1 MKSIKTTFAL
11 SMAAMMLLL
20 STILVTYS
28 TIALYEEKRSST
40 TVEAKQS
47 LAALDTLVRFWE
59 SNKVVELEY
68 IHAMIS
74 DQNLTESEVRNIL
87 QKSLSD
93 KSLRNTYVAYNDG
106 RFVLDDL
113 EQQQIATSQGYDPRQ
128 RVWFQQAIEANAPI
142 LTQPYVT
149 NDNSQIVVATMAM
162 PLVIA
167 GQTVGVI
174 GIDTTIEKLQQLLRS
189 IPAPPDAQTML
200 IDQSNQILA
209 HTSDGYA
216 LQSTDSISPV
226 IRQLAENRSQTVT
239 DRVEVNGVDSHIV
252 TLPLPHNW
260 TLTMVLDRQAMVT
273 PLRERVRSL
282 IIFSIALI
290 IFSTMTII
298 FVAGKLAKPL
308 LKVNQLLGYAA
319 DGAGDLTIRLE
330 SKSKDE
336 VGQISQSFNR
346 FNQKLQSMVR
356 EINGSMNQVTATSNS
371 VKDIAKRAANNV
383 EMQQVEIEKVSTA
396 VHQMNAAAQEIAQN
410 ISRTA
415 ETAIEAEQ
423 SIRSGNQEV
432 TATSQQIQSMAE
444 QMLATTEAVS
454 SVSQRAEEISN
465 VVDVINTIAEQT
477 NLLALNA
484 AIEAARAGDNGRG
497 FAVVAEEV
505 RNLAQKTQ
513 DSTEEIHS
521 TITRLQE
528 EARSLVGVMQQ
539 NSEMTGETVAQATLA
554 VERLNTVVTAIEN
567 ISEMSAQIASASE
580 EQHIVSAD
588 IGRNIEAIHEL
599 SREVTDQ
606 AHHTDEAS
614 IELTAAVD
622 TATKQ
627 LNQFKI

>member
-74 DQNLTESEVRNIL
+74 DQNLTEPEVRNIL

-113 EQQQIATSQGYDPRQ
+113 EQQQIAKSQGYDPRQ
-128 RVWFQQAIEANAPI
+128 RVWFQQAIKANAPI

-226 IRQLAENRSQTVT
+226 IRQLAENRVQTVT

-308 LKVNQLLGYAA
+308 LKVNQLLGY
-319 DGAGDLTIRLE
+319 GAGDLTIRLE

-346 FNQKLQSMVR
+346 FNQKLQSMVG

-410 ISRTA
+410 ISCTA
-415 ETAIEAEQ
+415 ETAMEAEQ

-432 TATSQQIQSMAE
+432 TATSQKIQSMAE

-521 TITRLQE
+521 TITRLQD

-539 NSEMTGETVAQATLA
+539 NSEMTGETVTQATLA

-606 AHHTDEAS
+606 AHYTDEAS

>member
-11 SMAAMMLLL
+11 SMAVMMLLL
-20 STILVTYS
+20 STILVSYS
-28 TIALYEEKRSST
+28 TVALYEEKRSST

-47 LAALDTLVRFWE
+47 LAALDTLVKFWE
-59 SNKVVELEY
+59 SNKVVELQY
-68 IHAMIS
+68 IHAMIN
-74 DQNLTESEVRNIL
+74 DQDLTESEIRNIL

-106 RFVLDDL
+106 RFILDDL
-113 EQQQIATSQGYDPRQ
+113 DQQQIATSQGYDPRQ
-128 RVWFQQAIEANAPI
+128 RVWFQQAIQANAPV

-174 GIDTTIEKLQQLLRS
+174 GIDTTIEKLEQLLRS

-200 IDQSNQILA
+200 IDQSHQILA
-209 HTSDGYA
+209 HTSDGYS
-216 LQSTDSISPV
+216 LQSAETISPV
-226 IRQLAENRSQTVT
+226 ISELAKNRSQTIT
-239 DRVEVNGVDSHIV
+239 ERVEINGVDSHII
-252 TLPLPHNW
+252 TQPLPHNW

-290 IFSTMTII
+290 IFSTVTIV

-308 LKVNQLLGYAA
+308 LKVNQLLSHAA

-346 FNQKLQSMVR
+346 FNQKLQSMIG
-356 EINGSMNQVTATSNS
+356 EINGSMNQVTSTSNS

-383 EMQQVEIEKVSTA
+383 EMQQIEIEKVSTA

-415 ETAIEAEQ
+415 ETAVEAEQ

-432 TATSQQIQSMAE
+432 TATSAQIQSMAE
-444 QMLATTEAVS
+444 QMLATTDAVS

-528 EARSLVGVMQQ
+528 EARSLVGVMEQ
-539 NSEMTGETVAQATLA
+539 NSQMTGETVSQATLA

-622 TATKQ
+622 TATHQ